1 MDAEVEDGVHQ
12 LLMYQSKEFRSVYP
26 DPCSVIVNLLA
37 APLLSIVT
45 VAVAPSHIAID
56 GKKHH

>member
-1 MDAEVEDGVHQ
+1 M
-12 LLMYQSKEFRSVYP
+12 YP
-26 DPCSVIVNLLA
+26 DPCSVTVNWLA

-56 GKKHH
+56 GEEASLNNFTL